1 MKDLKYYTKEVVKI
15 FTKYTKTGT
24 VNWTYKIALLDLQ
37 YQLGSLTKRVM
48 QLDNQRHKEGQSEK
62 EIKDKIADELADI
75 FTETLFIA
83 HELKVDLD
91 KAFTKMLE
99 SDNKKIS
106 DRKK

>member
-1 MKDLKYYTKEVVKI
+1 MKSLKDYTKVVVKI

-24 VNWTYKIALLDLQ
+24 VKWTYKIALLDLQ
-37 YQLGSLTKRVM
+37 YQLGSLTKRIM
-48 QLDNQRHKEGQSEK
+48 QLDNQRHKEWQTEK
-62 EIKDKIADELADI
+62 EIKEKVADELADI

-83 HELKVDLD
+83 HELKIDLD

-106 DRKK
+106 ERKK